1 MCFQLLNGQVTWGKK
16 KNEWGIEL
24 KMLVQKVTFDPTR
37 LKEELDQD
45 LKKIRKVGKRKNWV
59 GGRDGW
65 GMKVEVQLVED
76 GS

>member
-1 MCFQLLNGQVTWGKK
+1 
-16 KNEWGIEL
+16 
-24 KMLVQKVTFDPTR
+24 MLVQKVTFDPTR

-76 GS
+76 DTRQFSANV